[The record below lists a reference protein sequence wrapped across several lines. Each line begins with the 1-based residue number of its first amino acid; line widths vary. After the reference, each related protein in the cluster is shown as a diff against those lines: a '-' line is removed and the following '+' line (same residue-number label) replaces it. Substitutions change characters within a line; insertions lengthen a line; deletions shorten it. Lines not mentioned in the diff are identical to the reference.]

1 MNWFKPKPQSV
12 TPEISISIE
21 DKAVETRRGMPVYE
35 ELTGEKL
42 EQRDIFVTCD
52 GEQRRVKIDV
62 LRNQFRRGIVPG
74 DLLALVTTGS
84 DDKMWYCGEGTVA
97 EVVAAWEAAPLQS
110 YELQDV
116 KRMIREFGLPE
127 YQVASKA
134 EYSDLRRLYERCDKY
149 YRYVGWHDKEFK
161 RLTKS
166 GTKELVF
173 TLDAEDPT
181 WDASEGEERFVAEVR
196 KRLPHLVWNVRE
208 QRGRVEHVKEVELR
222 RKERQYLNDTRNN
235 LTNFPHKDLEI
246 TVKDGAAIK
255 IREIK
260 RKLNDGSMSPET
272 LVRYRSE
279 NDWVELGEFLD
290 EWIKK
295 RATIKQLDYLAVLQK
310 QHGINAEIAVDC
322 LRKEISER
330 ISALVAT
337 PEGTH
342 LGS

>member
-1 MNWFKPKPQSV
+1 
-12 TPEISISIE
+12 
-21 DKAVETRRGMPVYE
+21 MPVYE
-35 ELTGEKL
+35 ELTGKKL

-52 GEQRRVKIDV
+52 GEQRKVKIDV
-62 LRNQFRRGIVPG
+62 LRRQLRTGVLSG
-74 DLLALVTTGS
+74 DLPALVTTGY

-97 EVVAAWEAAPLQS
+97 DIVAAWEAAPLES
-110 YELQDV
+110 YERQDV
-116 KRMIREFGLPE
+116 KRMIREFDLPE

-134 EYSDLRRLYERCDKY
+134 EYSDLRHLYERCTKY
-149 YRYVGWHDKEFK
+149 HRYIGWHDEEFK

-166 GTKELVF
+166 GTKELVL

-181 WDASEGEERFVAEVR
+181 WDASEGEERFVEEVR
-196 KRLPHLVWNVRE
+196 KRLAHLVRNVRE
-208 QRGRVEHVKEVELR
+208 QKGRVEHVKEVELH
-222 RKERQYLNDTRNN
+222 RKERQYLTDTRNN

-246 TVKDGAAIK
+246 EVKEAGIVR

-260 RKLNDGSMSPET
+260 GKVRDGSMSPET
-272 LVRYRSE
+272 LVRYRSDK
-279 NDWVELGEFLD
+279 DWVELGEFLD

-295 RATIKQLDYLAVLQK
+295 RATIKQLDYLTVLQK

-330 ISALVAT
+330 IAALVAK
-337 PEGTH
+337 PEGGE